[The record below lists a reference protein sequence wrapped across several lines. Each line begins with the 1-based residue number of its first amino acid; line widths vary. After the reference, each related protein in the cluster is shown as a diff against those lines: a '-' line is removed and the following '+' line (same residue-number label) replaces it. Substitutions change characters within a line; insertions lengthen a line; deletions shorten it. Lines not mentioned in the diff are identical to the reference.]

1 MYDKE
6 TNKLVQRNMSFVPG
20 LYKIFDEIL
29 VNATDNK
36 VRDPTMVTLRVDI
49 DSAEGTIKVFNDG
62 NGIPV
67 EMHKEEGVYVPEL
80 IFGHLL
86 TSSNYDDNEKKVTGG
101 RNGYGAKLANIFS
114 TEFIIETCDG
124 ARERRYRQV
133 FKNNMGEKCEPVVTK
148 CKKSDN
154 WTCITFKPDLS
165 KFNMTH
171 LEDDTVALMCK
182 RVYDAAGNIG
192 KNTKIFLNGDRL
204 KVKGFS
210 DYVDLYLE
218 GRENAPKVFEKVND
232 RWEVCVTISD
242 TGNFQQCSFVNGIC
256 TMKGGTHVNAVADDV
271 ATKLLEK
278 IKKKEKSCK
287 NLKSTHVKNHLWVFV
302 NALIENP
309 AFDSQTKETLN
320 TRAANFGSKF
330 SASDAVIKKMMSS
343 GIVEQIL
350 SWASFK
356 QSKELKKND
365 GAKKTRLT
373 GIPKLDDANDA
384 GGKNSEHCTLI
395 LTEGDSAKALA
406 VSGLSVV
413 GRDRY
418 GVFPLRGKLLNVRD
432 ASHEQIMN
440 NAEIS
445 YIKQILGL
453 KHGIQYESA
462 KSLRYGHIMIMTDQD
477 HDGSHIKGLLIN
489 FLHAH
494 FPSLLKIPGFLVEFI
509 TPIIKATKG
518 KKSEVFYTM
527 PEYENFKESLG
538 DAGTKGW
545 SIKYYKGLG
554 TSTSKEAKEYFAAL
568 AHHRKTFTWS
578 DDNSGDLIDM
588 AFSKKRVDDRK
599 QWLTAYEPGT
609 FLDMTG
615 DDVGYDDFVNKELIL
630 FSRADLMRSIPS
642 VVDGFKP
649 SQRKV
654 LFSCFKRKL
663 KSDIK
668 VAQLSGYV
676 SEHSAYHHG
685 EASLASTIVGLA
697 QDFVGS
703 NNVNL
708 LVPSGQ
714 FGTRLQGGKD
724 HASPRY
730 IFTRLAPICRAIF
743 PEADD
748 ALLDYINEDGQV
760 IEPDYYLPILPL
772 VLVNGADGIGT
783 GWSTSIPNYNPRDLT
798 DNIRRLLNDEEPE
811 RMHPWYRNFNGSLT
825 EEIVKGEIRYHISGA
840 YEIVNETTL
849 MISELP
855 IRSWTTDYK
864 EFLENMMN
872 PKEKNA
878 TPFITDYKEHH
889 TDTTVH
895 FVVTMTPEKMA
906 QAQKEGIEKKFKLS
920 SKVSTSNMHCFDAN
934 GGIQKYSNPEE
945 IMKAFVPL
953 RLKAYEKRRTM
964 LIRQAES
971 ELKRLANKTRFI
983 LAVVDEK
990 LSIGRKKKSA
1000 LVEELESLGFDK
1012 MTKTQKVSAA
1022 IDEIAEGDEEA
1033 ADAVESGANYDYLL
1047 SMPLWNLT
1055 QEKVDELVAEK
1066 ESKEEEVAALHAT
1079 TDKELWI
1086 KDLDA
1091 FEEALMAFDIEDAK
1105 QAADLAKQQRAA
1117 ARNATKAG
1125 KKALAAKKKKGKKKQ
1140 WDSEDES
1147 SEEEEEDDWSDD
1159 DDFVEVKPRKRAPV
1173 KLAVVK
1179 AAAEKP
1185 AVAKAAAAA
1194 VKPADIAAATAA
1206 PAPPAAIPEPV
1217 EDVDSDEDEFAPKL
1231 SLAERLLRRAGEN
1244 GAAAARP
1251 VAAPAPAKAK
1261 PAPVATKPPPAD
1273 GAFDF
1278 TEEENDTPPKKK
1290 PAAAAKKPAAKKQT
1304 LAAAAT
1310 KAKADTPK
1318 AKKSKKAADSDDES
1332 DFGSS
1337 DEEDEIVASVK
1348 PRSVAARRGGAAR
1361 VVYAEDSESE
1371 EDEDE
1376 DEDAEDEDDSDF
1388 E

>member
-1 MYDKE
+1 MEEIYQKKTQLEHILLRPDTYVGSCEKTEALAWVYDKDA
-6 TNKLVQRNMSFVPG
+6 NKLVQRQMSFVPG

-49 DSAEGTIKVFNDG
+49 DQAEGVIRVFNDG

-114 TEFIIETCDG
+114 KEFVIETCDG
-124 ARERRYRQV
+124 SRERRYRQV
-133 FKNNMGEKCEPVVTK
+133 FRNNMSEKCAPVVTK
-148 CKKSDN
+148 CKPKDN
-154 WTCITFKPDLS
+154 WTCITFKPDLA
-165 KFNMTH
+165 KFNMTE
-171 LEDDTVALMCK
+171 LEEDTVALMCK

-192 KNTKIFLNGDRL
+192 ANTKIFLNGERL

-218 GRENAPKVFEKVND
+218 GREGAPKIYQKVND

-242 TGNFQQCSFVNGIC
+242 SGQFQQCSFVNGIC

-271 ATKLLEK
+271 ASKLLEK

-287 NLKSTHVKNHLWVFV
+287 NLKAAHVKNHLWVFV

-320 TRAANFGSKF
+320 TRASNFGSKF
-330 SASDAVIKKMMSS
+330 EAPDPIIKKMMAS

-356 QSKELKKND
+356 QSKELKKQD

-384 GGKNSEHCTLI
+384 GGRNSEHCTLI

-432 ASHEQIMN
+432 ASHDQIMN

-445 YIKQILGL
+445 HIKQILGL
-453 KHGIQYESA
+453 RHGTQYDSV

-489 FLHAH
+489 FLHHH
-494 FPSLLKIPGFLVEFI
+494 FPTLLKIPGFLVEFI

-518 KKSEVFYTM
+518 KKSEVFYTL
-527 PEYENFKESLG
+527 PEYENWKDSMENGSR
-538 DAGTKGW
+538 GW

-554 TSTSKEAKEYFAAL
+554 TSTAKEAKEYFAAL
-568 AHHRKTFTWS
+568 DHHKKTFAWS
-578 DDNSGDLIDM
+578 TDGDGNLIDM
-588 AFSKKRVDDRK
+588 AFSKKRVEDRK
-599 QWLTAYEPGT
+599 KWLTDYEPGT
-609 FLDMTG
+609 FLDMTT
-615 DDVGYDDFVNKELIL
+615 DDIRYDDFINKELIL
-630 FSRADLMRSIPS
+630 FSRADLLRSIPS

-654 LFSCFKRKL
+654 MFSCFKRKL

-730 IFTRLAPICRAIF
+730 IFTRLAPICRTVF
-743 PEADD
+743 PECDD
-748 ALLDYINEDGQV
+748 ALLEYLNEDGQV
-760 IEPDYYLPILPL
+760 IEPEHYLPIIPL

-783 GWSTSIPNYNPRDLT
+783 GWSTSIPNYNPRDLVK
-798 DNIRRLLNDEEPE
+798 NIRACLNGEALEK
-811 RMHPWYRNFNGSLT
+811 MHPWYRNFEGDIS
-825 EEIVKGEIRYHISGA
+825 EEVVKGETRYVIKGK
-840 YEIVNETTL
+840 YEISEDNTTL
-849 MISELP
+849 TISELP
-855 IRSWTTDYK
+855 VRSWTTDYK
-864 EFLENMMN
+864 EFLETLMN

-878 TPFITDYKEHH
+878 TPFITDYKEYH
-889 TDTTVH
+889 TDATVK

-906 QAQKEGIEKKFKLS
+906 QAQKEGVEKKFKLTTR
-920 SKVSTSNMHCFDAN
+920 VSTSNMHCFDAK
-934 GGIQKYSNPEE
+934 GVIAKYQSPEE
-945 IMKAFVPL
+945 IMEAFVPL
-953 RLKAYEKRRTM
+953 RLDAYARRRAM
-964 LIRQAES
+964 LIRHAES
-971 ELKRLANKTRFI
+971 ELKRMSNKVRFI
-983 LAVVDEK
+983 LAVVDDE
-990 LSIGRKKKSA
+990 LTIGRKKKSV
-1000 LVEELESLGFDK
+1000 LVDELEAMGFDRMPK
-1012 MTKTQKVSAA
+1012 SQKVAA
-1022 IDEIAEGDEEA
+1022 ALAQETLDGESAEGAEEGAEPA
-1033 ADAVESGANYDYLL
+1033 ADAADAGASYDYLL

-1055 QEKVDELVAEK
+1055 QEKVDELV
-1066 ESKEEEVAALHAT
+1066 EEQRVKTLEVEELHST
-1079 TDKELWI
+1079 TDKQLWER
-1086 KDLDA
+1086 DLDA
-1091 FEEALMAFDIEDAK
+1091 FEEAMDVFDAEDAK
-1105 QAADLAKQQRAA
+1105 LAEELRKQQNAA
-1117 ARNATKAG
+1117 KRNQTKAG
-1125 KKALAAKKKKGKKKQ
+1125 KKALAKKKKKAARD
-1140 WDSEDES
+1140 WDSDAS
-1147 SEEEEEDDWSDD
+1147 DSEEDADFSDD
-1159 DDFVEVKPRKRAPV
+1159 EFVPAPKKRAAP
-1173 KLAVVK
+1173 K
-1179 AAAEKP
+1179 AKAPPKAKP
-1185 AVAKAAAAA
+1185 A
-1194 VKPADIAAATAA
+1194 AA
-1206 PAPPAAIPEPV
+1206 PAPEPAPAPAPEP
-1217 EDVDSDEDEFAPKL
+1217 EPAPEPAPAPADSDDDEPKM
-1231 SLAERLLRRAGEN
+1231 SLAERLLQRS
-1244 GAAAARP
+1244 AAAVP
-1251 VAAPAPAKAK
+1251 KPAAPK
-1261 PAPVATKPPPAD
+1261 PAAP
-1273 GAFDF
+1273 
-1278 TEEENDTPPKKK
+1278 K
-1290 PAAAAKKPAAKKQT
+1290 PAAAKKQAV
-1304 LAAAAT
+1304 AAAA
-1310 KAKADTPK
+1310 
-1318 AKKSKKAADSDDES
+1318 KAAADDFE
-1332 DFGSS
+1332 FQGS
-1337 DEEDEIVASVK
+1337 DEDEDLAE
-1348 PRSVAARRGGAAR
+1348 VAAEPVAPRAASSRRGGAPR
-1361 VVYAEDSESE
+1361 KVYKEESSE
-1371 EDEDE
+1371 EESDFSEE
-1376 DEDAEDEDDSDF
+1376 EDDSDEDF
-1388 E
+1388 

>member
-1 MYDKE
+1 M
-6 TNKLVQRNMSFVPG
+6 QRQMTFVPG

-49 DSAEGTIKVFNDG
+49 DPEAGCVRVYNDG

-114 TEFIIETCDG
+114 KEFVIETCDG
-124 ARERRYRQV
+124 SRERRYRQV
-133 FKNNMGEKCEPVVTK
+133 FRNNMTEKCAPVVTK
-148 CKKSDN
+148 CKSTDN
-154 WTCITFKPDLS
+154 WTCITFKPDLE
-165 KFNMTH
+165 KFNMTC
-171 LEDDTVALMCK
+171 LEEDTVALMCK

-192 KNTKIFLNGDRL
+192 QNTKIFLNGERL

-210 DYVDLYLE
+210 DYVDLYLD
-218 GRENAPKVFEKVND
+218 GRENAPKIYQKVND

-242 TGNFQQCSFVNGIC
+242 SGNFQQCSFVNGIC

-271 ATKLLEK
+271 ASKLLEK

-287 NLKSTHVKNHLWVFV
+287 NLKATHVKNHLWVFV

-330 SASDAVIKKMMSS
+330 EAPDSIIKKMMNS
-343 GIVEQIL
+343 GVVEQIL

-356 QSKELKKND
+356 QSKEMKKQD

-384 GGKNSEHCTLI
+384 GGRNSEHCTLI

-432 ASHEQIMN
+432 ASHDQIMN
-440 NAEIS
+440 NAEINH
-445 YIKQILGL
+445 IKQILGL
-453 KHGIQYESA
+453 RHGTTYESA

-489 FLHAH
+489 FLHHH

-518 KKSEVFYTM
+518 KQSNVFYTL
-527 PEYENFKESLG
+527 PEYENWKESMDG
-538 DAGTKGW
+538 SHRGW

-554 TSTSKEAKEYFAAL
+554 TSTAKEAKEYFAAL
-568 AHHRKTFTWS
+568 DNHRKTFAWS
-578 DDNSGDLIDM
+578 TDGDGNLIDM
-588 AFSKKRVDDRK
+588 AFSKKRVEDRK
-599 QWLTAYEPGT
+599 KWLTDYEPGT
-609 FLDMTG
+609 FLDMTT
-615 DDVGYDDFVNKELIL
+615 DDIKYDDFINKELIL
-630 FSRADLMRSIPS
+630 FSRADLLRSIPS

-743 PEADD
+743 PECDD
-748 ALLDYINEDGQV
+748 ALLDYLNEDGQV
-760 IEPDYYLPILPL
+760 IEPEHYLPILPL

-783 GWSTSIPNYNPRDLT
+783 GWSTSIPNYNPRDLMA
-798 DNIRRLLNDEEPE
+798 NIRRLLADEEQE
-811 RMHPWYRNFNGSLT
+811 RMHPWYRNFEGEIM
-825 EEIVKGEIRYHISGA
+825 EEVVKGEVRYHIKGK
-840 YEIVNETTL
+840 YEIQDETTL
-849 MISELP
+849 VITELP
-855 IRSWTTDYK
+855 LRSWTTDYK
-864 EFLENMMN
+864 EFLEGMMN

-889 TDTTVH
+889 TDATVH
-895 FVVTMTPEKMA
+895 FVVKMTAEKMA
-906 QAQKEGIEKKFKLS
+906 AAQKEGIEKKFKLT
-920 SKVSTSNMHCFDAN
+920 SKVSTSNMHCFDEKGN
-934 GGIQKYSNPEE
+934 ITKYANPEA
-945 IMKAFVPL
+945 ILSTFVPL
-953 RLKAYEKRRTM
+953 RLAAYGRRRAM

-971 ELKRLANKTRFI
+971 ELKRLSNKVRFI
-983 LAVVDEK
+983 LAVVDEE
-990 LSIGRKKKSA
+990 LSIGRKKKSV
-1000 LVEELESLGFDK
+1000 LVEELESMSFDK
-1012 MTKTQKVSAA
+1012 MPKTQKAA
-1022 IDEIAEGDEEA
+1022 AAAAQEEA
-1033 ADAVESGANYDYLL
+1033 DGEASEEVAAETGASYDYLL

-1055 QEKVDELVAEK
+1055 QEKVDELVEEQKVKTAEVK
-1066 ESKEEEVAALHAT
+1066 ELHAT
-1079 TDKELWI
+1079 TDKELWER
-1086 KDLDA
+1086 DLNTFEDA
-1091 FEEALMAFDIEDAK
+1091 LDVFDEEDAK
-1105 QAADLAKQQRAA
+1105 LAEELRKQQNAA
-1117 ARNATKAG
+1117 KRNQTKAG
-1125 KKALAAKKKKGKKKQ
+1125 KKAMAKKKKAARQ
-1140 WDSEDES
+1140 WDSDASDEEDE
-1147 SEEEEEDDWSDD
+1147 DFSDD
-1159 DDFVEVKPRKRAPV
+1159 EFVPAPKKRA
-1173 KLAVVK
+1173 
-1179 AAAEKP
+1179 
-1185 AVAKAAAAA
+1185 
-1194 VKPADIAAATAA
+1194 
-1206 PAPPAAIPEPV
+1206 
-1217 EDVDSDEDEFAPKL
+1217 APK
-1231 SLAERLLRRAGEN
+1231 
-1244 GAAAARP
+1244 
-1251 VAAPAPAKAK
+1251 AKAK
-1261 PAPVATKPPPAD
+1261 PATA
-1273 GAFDF
+1273 
-1278 TEEENDTPPKKK
+1278 K
-1290 PAAAAKKPAAKKQT
+1290 PAPAPEPEPAPAPSPSPSPSPRRRWT
-1304 LAAAAT
+1304 AT
-1310 KAKADTPK
+1310 RTNSPP
-1318 AKKSKKAADSDDES
+1318 S
-1332 DFGSS
+1332 
-1337 DEEDEIVASVK
+1337 
-1348 PRSVAARRGGAAR
+1348 
-1361 VVYAEDSESE
+1361 
-1371 EDEDE
+1371 
-1376 DEDAEDEDDSDF
+1376 
-1388 E
+1388 